1 VKDDTSQKSYL
12 RTGELARMAGVSP
25 NTLRHY
31 ERLGLLVRP
40 VRSPNGY
47 REFPASA
54 LDRVRLVQR
63 ALRLGFTL
71 RELARILRIR
81 DKGGAPCREV
91 RSLAS
96 GKLEEIESQLNQLTM
111 LRDELRSILRDWD
124 ALLNG
129 SAASARAGLLE
140 SLGKGDYGNG
150 ERPPPRRSHR
160 RNLKRNE
167 RESDV

>member
-1 VKDDTSQKSYL
+1 
-12 RTGELARMAGVSP
+12 MAGVSS

-31 ERLGLLVRP
+31 ERMGLLPRP
-40 VRSPNGY
+40 LRSRNGY
-47 REFPASA
+47 REFPISA
-54 LDRVRLVQR
+54 FDRVLLVQR

-96 GKLEEIESQLNQLTM
+96 DKLEEVESQLNQLTM

-124 ALLNG
+124 ELLNG
-129 SAASARAGLLE
+129 KASVERAGLLE
-140 SLGKGDYGNG
+140 SLGKGGRENG
-150 ERPPPRRSHR
+150 ERPSSRRSHR

-167 RESDV
+167 KERDA